1 MTISNERVSRWH
13 NAIDAKD
20 PAFDGVFWVGIAST
34 RIYCR
39 PVCPSRRARREN
51 RRFFESRDA
60 AVAAGFRACLRC
72 RPEALRGETPLD
84 AVSRLARAAA
94 AQISD
99 GALEGRRVSALASD
113 LGMSERQLRRA
124 LGRTVGA
131 TPLDLAMS
139 QRLERAIH
147 MLTDSS
153 APVTRVAY
161 DSGFQSLRRFN
172 VVFRERFAMSPTEW
186 RLRDP
191 LCRLP
196 RNESIV

>member
-1 MTISNERVSRWH
+1 VTLSKEHLSQWH
-13 NAIDAKD
+13 DAIDTKD

-34 RIYCR
+34 GIYCR

-60 AVAAGFRACLRC
+60 AVASGFRACLRC
-72 RPEALRGETPLD
+72 RPDASRGDTPLD

-124 LGRTVGA
+124 LGRIVGA
-131 TPLDLAMS
+131 TPLDLAMT
-139 QRLERAIH
+139 QRLERAMH
-147 MLTDSS
+147 MLTDSA
-153 APVTRVAY
+153 APVSRIAY

-172 VVFRERFAMSPTEW
+172 AAFRARFAMSPSEW
-186 RLRDP
+186 RQRDP
-191 LCRLP
+191 LCR
-196 RNESIV
+196 